1 VVFITRYQLPSP
13 ELAKYHG
20 TARVVI
26 KAANRIKLP
35 LSFQTKTLPYTYNL
49 ASIGLTS

>member
-1 VVFITRYQLPSP
+1 MVFITRYQLPSP

-20 TARVVI
+20 TVRVVV
-26 KAANRIKLP
+26 KAANSIKLS
-35 LSFQTKTLPYTYNL
+35 LSFQTKTLPYKYNL